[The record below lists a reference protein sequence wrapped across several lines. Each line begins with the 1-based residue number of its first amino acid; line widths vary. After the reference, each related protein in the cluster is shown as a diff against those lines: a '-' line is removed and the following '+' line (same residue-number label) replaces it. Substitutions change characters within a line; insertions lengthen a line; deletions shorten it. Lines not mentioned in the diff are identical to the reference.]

1 MYKVVVFVSLKSTPD
16 TWKREEWGSLF
27 NPSVSVQVSFHTPKN
42 AGDDDASL
50 KGQRNRGVE
59 VGRR

>member
-1 MYKVVVFVSLKSTPD
+1 MLVSSKGAPD
-16 TWKREEWGSLF
+16 IWNRGEWDSLF
-27 NPSVSVQVSFHTPKN
+27 NPSVSVQVSFDTPKN
-42 AGDDDASL
+42 ASDDDASL

>member
-1 MYKVVVFVSLKSTPD
+1 MYKVAVLVSSKSAPD
-16 TWKREEWGSLF
+16 IWKRGEWGSLL
-27 NPSVSVQVSFHTPKN
+27 NPSVSVQVSFDTPKN
-42 AGDDDASL
+42 ASDDDASL